1 MPGAAVGNGVTQS
14 RQMGCDNTMFINDLI
29 DVASEDVDVQMPSR
43 LPPARF
49 DVCVRDAIRLVEA
62 TRRNHVSEYPDV
74 RVKSYGRSQP
84 VPDSTASDCCE
95 VLFDTLEFSVE
106 RRSGPPNLH
115 AIVLSFPARLL
126 IYVREKCNGVAPM
139 AYKRAGISRQ
149 IYSRIVSDDGATVDK
164 RTAMRFCVGLQLEMS
179 EAELLMKAA
188 GYAFSATLPEDE
200 VFAYC
205 IKNKIWNIEDINDI
219 MVRSGLK
226 SIL

>member
-1 MPGAAVGNGVTQS
+1 
-14 RQMGCDNTMFINDLI
+14 MFINDSI
-29 DVASEDVDVQMPSR
+29 DAASEGVDVHMPSR
-43 LPPARF
+43 LPTDRLDA
-49 DVCVRDAIRLVEA
+49 CVRDAIQLVEA

-84 VPDSTASDCCE
+84 VLDSSSSVGCE
-95 VLFDTLEFSVE
+95 VSFDTPELDVE

-115 AIVLSFPARLL
+115 AAVLSFPARLL

-149 IYSRIVSDDGATVDK
+149 IYSRIVSDEGSTVDK
-164 RTAMRFCVGLQLEMS
+164 RTAMRFCVGLQLEMK

-188 GYAFSATLPEDE
+188 GFAFSATLPEDE
-200 VFAYC
+200 VFVYC
-205 IKNKIWNIEDINDI
+205 IKNKIWNIEDVNDI

-226 SIL
+226 SIM

>member
-1 MPGAAVGNGVTQS
+1 
-14 RQMGCDNTMFINDLI
+14 MFINDSI
-29 DVASEDVDVQMPSR
+29 DAASEGVDVHMPSR
-43 LPPARF
+43 LPTDRLDA
-49 DVCVRDAIRLVEA
+49 CVRDAIQLVEA
-62 TRRNHVSEYPDV
+62 TRRNHVRKHSDV
-74 RVKSYGRSQP
+74 RVESYGQSYSAI
-84 VPDSTASDCCE
+84 DGSASVSCE
-95 VLFDTLEFSVE
+95 VLFDTKDFSVV

-115 AIVLSFPARLL
+115 AVVLSFPARLL

-149 IYSRIVSDDGATVDK
+149 IYSRIVSDEGSTVDK
-164 RTAMRFCVGLQLEMS
+164 RTAMRFCIGLQLEMN

-188 GYAFSATLPEDE
+188 GFAFSATLPEDE

-205 IKNKIWNIEDINDI
+205 IDNKIWNIEDINDI